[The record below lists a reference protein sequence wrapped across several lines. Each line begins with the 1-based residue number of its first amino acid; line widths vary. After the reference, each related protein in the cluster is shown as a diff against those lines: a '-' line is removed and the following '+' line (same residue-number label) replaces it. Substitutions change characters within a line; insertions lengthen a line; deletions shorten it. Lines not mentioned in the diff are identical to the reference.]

1 MTVGAW
7 PDRENRSSAAP
18 PGSAVEDESAYQ
30 GRRAPDT
37 GGGGSNPPQN
47 GSIAAQM
54 PEPVPPAA
62 VKEIR
67 KRLDL
72 NQRDFARLL
81 AVSPGTVGSWETGK
95 RIPSALHWR
104 LLGTISLCISG
115 AKSNDDWR
123 QHLKRGGYA
132 ASMQA
137 FLLLVTGRGVT

>member
-1 MTVGAW
+1 MVVGAW
-7 PDRENRSSAAP
+7 TDGENRRSGAP
-18 PGSAVEDESAYQ
+18 PGSAIEDESAYQ

-37 GGGGSNPPQN
+37 GGDGSNPPQN
-47 GSIAAQM
+47 GSIADLKT
-54 PEPVPPAA
+54 ESVPPAA

-67 KRLDL
+67 KSLDL
-72 NQRDFARLL
+72 NQREFARLL

-104 LLGTISLCISG
+104 LLSTVSFCIDG
-115 AKSNDDWR
+115 AKSNEDWR

-137 FLLLVTGRGVT
+137 FLSLVAGRGAS